1 MNGLV
6 QYDSSDSEDDA
17 PKEIIQ
23 RAAKPTEPSAA
34 SKIVS
39 LGSSTSLLGGSLLV
53 SEYQL
58 RMLSRQKSKAAKAG
72 SKKRIFITAPNLE
85 DLEDDTEEKVV
96 KKSKTTASSIRSK
109 LFANL
114 PKPSTSSNT
123 MGSKVTLNI
132 DPSTSAT
139 IPLAESSRTKSRML
153 MPNSVKKRIEQKPI
167 PKPAPKVEVSRT
179 AEVASDSDESDTE
192 GGEFF
197 NFDSKEKVAEELK
210 RTVMEAGPLRPS
222 RDMLR
227 VEREKYMAG
236 PSSSGLS
243 TNPEVQYET
252 TRHPE
257 EAEEDDAIAPYGQ
270 DLASYHAIAGPIRR
284 HSIVQE
290 DDGSQMMERDA
301 IRSMQGKRR
310 EDIEFVDAKVDT
322 SLGNIRENI
331 RKGANQKHVS
341 TSIVDPLKEMKKND
355 PNAHVSKRTH
365 QLKYLVELA
374 KANESRL
381 NQLWSNAKSS
391 SRTTAQKY
399 GW

>member
-1 MNGLV
+1 
-6 QYDSSDSEDDA
+6 
-17 PKEIIQ
+17 
-23 RAAKPTEPSAA
+23 
-34 SKIVS
+34 
-39 LGSSTSLLGGSLLV
+39 
-53 SEYQL
+53 
-58 RMLSRQKSKAAKAG
+58 MLSRQKSKAAKAG

-257 EAEEDDAIAPYGQ
+257 EVIFKFIYNAN
-270 DLASYHAIAGPIRR
+270 
-284 HSIVQE
+284 
-290 DDGSQMMERDA
+290 
-301 IRSMQGKRR
+301 
-310 EDIEFVDAKVDT
+310 
-322 SLGNIRENI
+322 LGN
-331 RKGANQKHVS
+331 H
-341 TSIVDPLKEMKKND
+341 
-355 PNAHVSKRTH
+355 
-365 QLKYLVELA
+365 YL
-374 KANESRL
+374 
-381 NQLWSNAKSS
+381 WGD
-391 SRTTAQKY
+391 T
-399 GW
+399 